1 MKEKIER
8 KVCPE
13 CGASEQEGLECWGQL
28 GVLIAWEYDDPEL
41 LAEHFKTVAC
51 YNLQH
56 PAMFQD
62 NAIEG
67 LKQVFIDHLDNN
79 LPISEIR
86 KRVGKANEGSNRV
99 LKKEHERE
107 PILRNWPMTINK
119 VYIPGLPKGA
129 AQRVRDWAKSIRN
142 EL

>member
-1 MKEKIER
+1 MQNSIEQKI
-8 KVCPE
+8 CPE
-13 CGASEQEGLECWGQL
+13 CGAPEQEGLDCWGQL
-28 GVLIAWEYDDPEL
+28 GGLISWEYDDPDL

-51 YNLQH
+51 YNMQH

-62 NAIEG
+62 NALEG
-67 LKQVFIDHLDNN
+67 LKQVFIEHLDNN

-86 KRVGKANEGSNRV
+86 KRMGKANEGTNRV

-107 PILRNWPMTINK
+107 MVLRNWPMTIDK
-119 VYIPGLPKGA
+119 VYIPGQPEGA
-129 AQRVRDWAKSIRN
+129 AQRVRDWAKSIRS

>member
-1 MKEKIER
+1 MQEANEQKN
-8 KVCPE
+8 CPE
-13 CGASEQEGLECWGQL
+13 CGAPEQEGLDCWGQL
-28 GVLIAWEYDDPEL
+28 GALITWEYDDPEL

-67 LKQVFIDHLDNN
+67 LKKVFMDHLDNN

-86 KRVGKANEGSNRV
+86 KRVGKAYDGTNRV
-99 LKKEHERE
+99 LKREQERN
-107 PILRNWPMTINK
+107 PVIRIWTITIDK
-119 VYIPGLPKGA
+119 IYTPGKPEGA
-129 AQRVRDWAKSIRN
+129 AQRVRDWANSIRS